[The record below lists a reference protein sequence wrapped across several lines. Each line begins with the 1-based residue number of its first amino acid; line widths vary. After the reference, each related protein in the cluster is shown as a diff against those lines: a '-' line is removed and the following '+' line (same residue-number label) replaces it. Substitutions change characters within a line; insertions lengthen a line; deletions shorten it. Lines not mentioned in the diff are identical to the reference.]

1 MVASVTDTARSYDGK
16 CLCGAVRFRFVEPLG
31 GVAHCHCSMC
41 REAHGAPFVTWVV
54 TFAERFEIVA
64 GRDDLHWHASSQE
77 AERGFCG
84 RCGSTMFFR
93 SSLCP
98 GEIHVTRA
106 NVDTDLSLDPGSH
119 VFWDEHV
126 SWIEA
131 DASLPRVTI
140 DEPGLERYK
149 NRVDYRPPDE

>member
-1 MVASVTDTARSYDGK
+1 MTETDNSYDGR
-16 CLCGAVRFRFVEPLG
+16 CLCGAIQFQFKEPLG
-31 GVAHCHCSMC
+31 GSAHCHCSMC
-41 REAHGAPFVTWVV
+41 RQAHGAAFVTWVV
-54 TFAERFEIVA
+54 TYAERFEIVA
-64 GRDDLHWHASSQE
+64 GEDELRWHASSQE

-98 GEIHVTRA
+98 GEIHVTKA
-106 NVDTDLSLDPGSH
+106 NVESKLTLDPGSH